1 MTEALQ
7 LALDRAELRHLAEL
21 YSQGADRRDKAIWQR
36 IFAPEIVIEGPGFRN
51 AGLADVVATL
61 DTLDQMFRTTQH
73 CVSNQIVAV
82 QGDTA
87 SGETYC
93 VADHLLK
100 DADSILVWAIR
111 YQDRWR
117 REGETWLFTH
127 RTLIVDWQETRPVAL
142 LES

>member
-1 MTEALQ
+1 MTDALQ
-7 LALDRAELRHLAEL
+7 KVLDRADLRHMAEL
-21 YSQGADRRDKAIWQR
+21 YSQGADRRDKTIWQR

-73 CVSNQIVAV
+73 RVSNQIVTV
-82 QGDTA
+82 RGETA

-93 VADHLLK
+93 MAEHLLN
-100 DADSILVWAIR
+100 DADAILVWAIR
-111 YQDRWR
+111 YQDSWR
-117 REGETWLFTH
+117 REGDMWLFTH
-127 RTLIVDWQETRPVAL
+127 RKLSVDWQETRPVTL